1 MNCFIW
7 WITEDLIQVIAS
19 QIALQTLS
27 KRQKRNQN
35 IQEMFVK
42 IKSQIVKYQKIAAK
56 EKQTSQVNEFNI
68 FSVYGKMQVS
78 GLNGI
83 IHVIFILTIQGPCP
97 VFFVFF
103 FFILNPF
110 RVHHPSGCSGRCLE
124 NATAFAYLY
133 GDILYPQIIPNRPCS
148 ISGALTP
155 TLTSFQSLSFK
166 LPRERNI
173 M

>member
-19 QIALQTLS
+19 QIVLQTLS
-27 KRQKRNQN
+27 KRQRRSQN
-35 IQEMFVK
+35 IQEIFVK
-42 IKSQIVKYQKIAAK
+42 ITSQIVKYQKIAAK
-56 EKQTSQVNEFNI
+56 EKQTSQVNGFNI

-78 GLNGI
+78 GLNEI

-97 VFFVFF
+97 VFFFF
-103 FFILNPF
+103 FLIHKPF

-133 GDILYPQIIPNRPCS
+133 GDILCPQIVLIRLCS
-148 ISGALTP
+148 ISRVLTP

-166 LPRERNI
+166 LPKERDI